1 MTRLTKEL
9 MKAGIIFEA
18 DDLDIMRGPEHDVD
32 RKLVAI
38 EGNYIITVTYSAV
51 LDPRLDLWNR
61 YTFDWVG
68 SQNLYPDNMFLGE
81 RYFNKW
87 GSDIAGNEELED
99 YDFDAIEAGLD
110 EDIDWDEI
118 FKED

>member
-18 DDLDIMRGPEHDVD
+18 DDLAIMRGPEYDVD

-61 YTFDWVG
+61 HTFDWVG

-110 EDIDWDEI
+110 EDINWDEI
-118 FKED
+118 FEED